1 MDILMDATLELLD
14 GSQIDEM
21 QHKDIISAIDQ
32 SIIVAITNAQ
42 GQIISVNK
50 QFCEISKYSASELI
64 GQNHRIINS
73 GYHSKMF
80 FKKMWQTIGSGKI
93 WNGEIC
99 NRAKDGSLYWVQ
111 TVIVPFVNENGK
123 PYQYISIRTDIT
135 EQKNVQRFEHLA
147 YHDELTGLKN
157 RRKLRMTYD
166 QMIKY
171 NSTSE
176 DAFLLVSINR
186 FKRINEGFG
195 HHIGDLFLVTVAK
208 YLDDLVS
215 INGTVFQY
223 LGDQFGI
230 ICKSTDYHRI
240 VNLILQRFNDIFIV
254 DKFEFFS
261 SVSIG
266 VHSAI
271 RSVGNFDEVIR
282 TTDIALSHAKEK
294 KGNYFIEYDEN
305 MNYRLIDQI
314 TLEKKLRDAIK
325 NKAFDLY
332 YQPKYDVKTKEIR
345 EVEALIR
352 WFDPISGWIPP
363 SEFIDFA
370 EQLGLMSVIGEYV
383 LETACKQAVSWQKTQ
398 NKNIKI
404 SVNISPL
411 HLKERNF
418 ISNLTKIM
426 ERTGCTADLLEIE
439 ITENS
444 LLHNTDLIERTF
456 DRLKKLGIS
465 IALDDFGRGFSSLSY
480 LKNFP
485 IDTLKIDQ
493 TFVMGLKE
501 DTNDENMVR
510 AIIGLAKIFNMK
522 VVAEGVETCS
532 EKTIIERA
540 ECDFL
545 QGYFF
550 SKPLP
555 AHKIEHLFKK
565 EYA

>member
-14 GSQIDEM
+14 SSKLDEM

-50 QFCEISKYSASELI
+50 QFCEISKYSVTELI

-80 FKKMWQTIGSGKI
+80 FKKMWQTISSGKI

-99 NRAKDGSLYWVQ
+99 NRAKDGNLYWVQ
-111 TVIVPFVNENGK
+111 TVIVPFINEFGK

-135 EQKNVQRFEHLA
+135 EQKNAQRFEHLA

-176 DAFLLVSINR
+176 DAFLLISINR

-195 HHIGDLFLVTVAK
+195 HHVGDLFLVTVAK
-208 YLDDLVS
+208 FLDDLVS

-223 LGDQFGI
+223 LGDQFAV
-230 ICKSTDYHRI
+230 ICKTIDYHKI

-266 VHSAI
+266 VHPSI
-271 RSVGNFDEVIR
+271 RTIGNFDEVIR

-305 MNYRLIDQI
+305 MNYRLEDQI
-314 TLEKKLRDAIK
+314 ILEKKLRDAIK
-325 NKAFDLY
+325 NRAFDLY
-332 YQPKYDVKTKEIR
+332 YQPKYDVRSKEIR

-352 WFDPISGWIPP
+352 WFDPVSGWIPP

-383 LETACKQAVSWQKTQ
+383 LETACKQAVYWQKTQ

-418 ISNLTKIM
+418 IMNLKKIM
-426 ERTGCTADLLEIE
+426 ERTGCPAELLEIE

-444 LLHNTDLIERTF
+444 LLHNTGLIERTF
-456 DRLKKLGIS
+456 DRLKKIGIS
-465 IALDDFGRGFSSLSY
+465 IALDDFGKGFSSLSY

-532 EKTIIERA
+532 EKMIIERA
-540 ECDFL
+540 DCDFL

-555 AHKIEHLFKK
+555 SHKIEHLFKK
-565 EYA
+565 EFS